1 MNEQGSFEQW
11 SLSLEATIRKLEE
24 EKRQLEGER
33 RYFAE
38 EGQPEQGRQL
48 EEEIRKREEELAQH
62 GELRKLKKEVKYLQ
76 EQYRQHEEKMRQHEE
91 EMRQRGEKLEW
102 LVQKT
107 TFLEYIQHLHE
118 ALPDPLNLEP
128 RADTHRDI
136 LIPKARVCP
145 ERLEHWSQCDNEQE
159 QIYRHICE
167 FFEPTDGPPKRI
179 FTPIHVIR
187 ENGERMKRR
196 SISFKEDLE
205 IYLQD
210 SVQMQIE
217 HIIEEICAIPAARA
231 TFHLG
236 GDRMRYVAS
245 HGELRSRA
253 PTWIEDSER
262 WPPGP
267 DDMEDGRRGI
277 DARLRGEFILPN
289 KLTMETLRA
298 GLWSMD
304 SYAEVL
310 QNGVVPLTEA
320 ERITRNATR
329 LAGSALVQLY
339 NEMISYGFEY
349 GYITTGEA
357 LVLLKVPYDN
367 PSTLLYRVCEPS
379 IEATPGNRDGFLRP
393 VTAIARILCLCL
405 MSCASQTRSPD
416 WCIKTKASQPTWL
429 TGFDYEYFNQTQKFM
444 PSDDYSGTTTLS
456 PHSICGQGTARELSI
471 RPRSQTSSVEGTQQP
486 SRKEVQDGE
495 PYYASGHKRRLIKSG
510 SSASPAPEQQS
521 KRSKRP
527 EPSCST
533 NPQQDGPFCTQK
545 CLLGLKESRKLDEN
559 CPNVELHQQSGSV
572 HHPITAQG
580 LIRLIKQ
587 EVDECLD
594 CIKPMGR
601 CGLSGTPL
609 KVTCAKYGYTV
620 VGKGTT
626 CFMWP
631 QLEREADVYQILD
644 TIQGYDVPV
653 FLGKVNMQQTF
664 HLHGV
669 GKLRHMLM
677 MGWGG
682 EPIDEAAYEQGACK
696 KYLKKALTPVRDLGV
711 LHGDLSAGH
720 LLWNEELNRLM
731 LIDFNR
737 CRLSLLDHG
746 EWKPK
751 WLTECDSLAKEK
763 EKDYHRQHC
772 SFHRTCVHP
781 LTRSCPNEKFD
792 VC

>member
-11 SLSLEATIRKLEE
+11 SLSLEATIRKAEK

-38 EGQPEQGRQL
+38 EGQPEQERHL

-62 GELRKLKKEVKYLQ
+62 GKLRKLKEEVRYLQ
-76 EQYRQHEEKMRQHEE
+76 EQYRQHEEKIRQHEEEMRQHEEEMRQHEEEMRQHEE

-145 ERLEHWSQCDNEQE
+145 ERLEHWSKCDNEQE
-159 QIYRHICE
+159 QIYRHVCE

-187 ENGERMKRR
+187 EIGERMKRR

-231 TFHLG
+231 AFHLG

-267 DDMEDGRRGI
+267 ESFCIHDMEDGRRGI

-310 QNGVVPLTEA
+310 HNGVVPLTEA
-320 ERITRNATR
+320 EKITRNATR

-339 NEMISYGFEY
+339 NEMIGYGFEY
-349 GYITTGEA
+349 GYITTGEG
-357 LVLLKVPYDN
+357 LVLLRVPYDN

-379 IEATPGNRDGFLRP
+379 IEATPGNPDGFLRP
-393 VTAIARILCLCL
+393 VTAIARILCLCW

-429 TGFDYEYFNQTQKFM
+429 TGFDYEYFIQTQKFM

-486 SRKEVQDGE
+486 SREEVQDGE

-559 CPNVELHQQSGSV
+559 CPNVELQQQSGSV

-587 EVDECLD
+587 E
-594 CIKPMGR
+594 
-601 CGLSGTPL
+601 
-609 KVTCAKYGYTV
+609 
-620 VGKGTT
+620 
-626 CFMWP
+626 
-631 QLEREADVYQILD
+631 
-644 TIQGYDVPV
+644 GYDVPV

-669 GKLRHMLM
+669 GKIRHMLM

-682 EPIDEAAYEQGACK
+682 EPIDEAAYKQGAYK
-696 KYLKKALTPVRDLGV
+696 KYLNKALTPVRDHGV

-737 CRLSLLDHG
+737 CRLSLPNPV

-751 WLTECDSLAKEK
+751 WLTEWDSLAKEE

>member
-1 MNEQGSFEQW
+1 MDEKESFEQW
-11 SLSLEATIRKLEE
+11 YLRKVEE
-24 EKRQLEGER
+24 EKRQLEER

-38 EGQPEQGRQL
+38 EGQPEQERQL

-62 GELRKLKKEVKYLQ
+62 GGLRKLKEEVRYLQ

-91 EMRQRGEKLEW
+91 EMRQHEEEMRQHEEEMRQHEEEMRQRGEKPEW

-118 ALPDPLNLEP
+118 ALPDPLNLAP
-128 RADTHRDI
+128 CADTHRDI
-136 LIPKARVCP
+136 LKPKARVFP
-145 ERLEHWSQCDNEQE
+145 ERLEHWSECDNQQE
-159 QIYRHICE
+159 QIYRLICE

-187 ENGERMKRR
+187 ENGERMRKR

-210 SVQMQIE
+210 SVQMQIG

-231 TFHLG
+231 AFHLG

-267 DDMEDGRRGI
+267 ESFCIHDMEDGRRGI

-310 QNGVVPLTEA
+310 HNEVVPPTEA
-320 ERITRNATR
+320 ERITRNAAR

-349 GYITTGEA
+349 GYIITGEA

-379 IEATPGNRDGFLRP
+379 IETTPGNPDGFLRP

-416 WCIKTKASQPTWL
+416 WCIKTKARLSTWL
-429 TGFDYEYFNQTQKFM
+429 TGFDYEYFIQTQKFM

-456 PHSICGQGTARELSI
+456 PHSICCQGTARELPI

-486 SRKEVQDGE
+486 SREEVQIGE
-495 PYYASGHKRRLIKSG
+495 TYYASGHKCRLIQSG

-527 EPSCST
+527 ETSCST
-533 NPQQDGPFCTQK
+533 NPQQDRPFCTQI

-559 CPNVELHQQSGSV
+559 CPNVELTSR
-572 HHPITAQG
+572 A
-580 LIRLIKQ
+580 
-587 EVDECLD
+587 EV
-594 CIKPMGR
+594 
-601 CGLSGTPL
+601 STTPS
-609 KVTCAKYGYTV
+609 
-620 VGKGTT
+620 
-626 CFMWP
+626 
-631 QLEREADVYQILD
+631 Q
-644 TIQGYDVPV
+644 
-653 FLGKVNMQQTF
+653 
-664 HLHGV
+664 H
-669 GKLRHMLM
+669 
-677 MGWGG
+677 
-682 EPIDEAAYEQGACK
+682 
-696 KYLKKALTPVRDLGV
+696 KA
-711 LHGDLSAGH
+711 
-720 LLWNEELNRLM
+720 
-731 LIDFNR
+731 
-737 CRLSLLDHG
+737 
-746 EWKPK
+746 
-751 WLTECDSLAKEK
+751 
-763 EKDYHRQHC
+763 
-772 SFHRTCVHP
+772 
-781 LTRSCPNEKFD
+781 
-792 VC
+792 

>member
-1 MNEQGSFEQW
+1 MDEQGSFEQW
-11 SLSLEATIRKLEE
+11 YLGLEATIRLEQQVYTMNRKLEE
-24 EKRQLEGER
+24 EKRQLEEER

-38 EGQPEQGRQL
+38 KGQPEEERQL
-48 EEEIRKREEELAQH
+48 EDEIRKREKELAQQ
-62 GELRKLKKEVKYLQ
+62 GNLRKLKEEVRYLQ
-76 EQYRQHEEKMRQHEE
+76 EQYRQHEEEMRQHEKEMRQHEE
-91 EMRQRGEKLEW
+91 ETKQPGEKLGW

-179 FTPIHVIR
+179 FTPFII
-187 ENGERMKRR
+187 

-231 TFHLG
+231 AFHLG

-267 DDMEDGRRGI
+267 ESFCIHDMEDGRRGI

-310 QNGVVPLTEA
+310 HNGVVPLTEA

-367 PSTLLYRVCEPS
+367 PSTILYRVCEPS

-405 MSCASQTRSPD
+405 MSCASQIRSPD
-416 WCIKTKASQPTWL
+416 WCIKTKASLPTWL
-429 TGFDYEYFNQTQKFM
+429 TGFDYEYFIQTQKFM

-456 PHSICGQGTARELSI
+456 PHSICGQGTARELPI

-486 SRKEVQDGE
+486 SREEVQDGE

-533 NPQQDGPFCTQK
+533 NPQQDRPFCTQK

-559 CPNVELHQQSGSV
+559 CPNLELHQQSGS
-572 HHPITAQG
+572 
-580 LIRLIKQ
+580 
-587 EVDECLD
+587 
-594 CIKPMGR
+594 
-601 CGLSGTPL
+601 
-609 KVTCAKYGYTV
+609 
-620 VGKGTT
+620 
-626 CFMWP
+626 
-631 QLEREADVYQILD
+631 
-644 TIQGYDVPV
+644 
-653 FLGKVNMQQTF
+653 TF

-669 GKLRHMLM
+669 GKIRHMLM

-682 EPIDEAAYEQGACK
+682 EPINKAAYEQGAYK

-737 CRLSLLDHG
+737 CRLSLPNPV

-751 WLTECDSLAKEK
+751 WLTEWDSLAKEE

-772 SFHRTCVHP
+772 SFHRTCIHP